1 MDLNITY
8 EDGLRLSE
16 LYGRRDELLYQLDHV
31 DMEAAIVTIFI
42 AMFVVLGLGLY
53 LSYMRDIGR
62 IRVRRGYDD
71 EEEFQRHMR
80 DELFLLVVIGAAV
93 IIVSYFGLQ
102 VLLEYVMSS
111 DLANI
116 NGQIEGILYRYQ

>member
-53 LSYMRDIGR
+53 LSYMRDMGR